1 MVTLIQ
7 ALFWERQTELES
19 RLRTAPL
26 NGTSV
31 LVGETWPVSNLEG
44 SKIEVE
50 GRDRAQKVDTGTGLG
65 ENETLPL
72 KLRDKRSRG
81 WPCCFSLFALVPSTH
96 PAIGSA
102 SVLCPSGEGSS
113 YPPSASRHWLSEG
126 FAANKRASLEELFC
140 RPQVPCGQ
148 MTPVI
153 RLDAM

>member
-44 SKIEVE
+44 SEIEVE
-50 GRDRAQKVDTGTGLG
+50 RRDRAQIVDTGTGLG

-72 KLRDKRSRG
+72 RLRDKRS
-81 WPCCFSLFALVPSTH
+81 
-96 PAIGSA
+96 
-102 SVLCPSGEGSS
+102 
-113 YPPSASRHWLSEG
+113 
-126 FAANKRASLEELFC
+126 
-140 RPQVPCGQ
+140 
-148 MTPVI
+148 
-153 RLDAM
+153 